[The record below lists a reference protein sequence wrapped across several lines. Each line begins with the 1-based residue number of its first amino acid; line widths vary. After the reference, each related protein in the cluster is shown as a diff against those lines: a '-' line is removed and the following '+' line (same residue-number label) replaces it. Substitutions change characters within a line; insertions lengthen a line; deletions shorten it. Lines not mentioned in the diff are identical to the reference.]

1 MSAIVPLPAPF
12 SDERGL
18 IQNLVDVTLGSALV
32 IVSKKGAVRA
42 NHYHKTDFHYSWLQ
56 SGKMIYAHR
65 PVGSKEPPAQWVITP
80 GQVFHSPP
88 MHEHVMVFLEDSV
101 LFVVARN
108 NRKSADYESDT
119 VRIPPLPVPEE
130 APPRASAQ
138 QP

>member
-12 SDERGL
+12 SDERGTL
-18 IQNLVDVTLGSALV
+18 QNLVDLPLGSALV

-65 PVGSKEPPAQWVITP
+65 PVGSQEPPSQWVITP
-80 GQVFHSPP
+80 GQLFYSPP
-88 MHEHVMVFLEDSV
+88 MHEHAMLFLEDSV

-119 VRIPPLPVPEE
+119 VRIPPLPVHP
-130 APPRASAQ
+130 
-138 QP
+138 